1 MGSLIIGIIFIFAA
15 IAVIMINQKFI
26 PEAWMRIGIIGIC
39 IILGI
44 ILLIS
49 STSLWVSAN
58 KGGLITKK
66 FGESLREGHIV
77 SVNGERGVQAEV
89 LSPGWSFGWWPWLYD
104 LETVDN
110 ITINEGFIG
119 TVTAMDGNPLPEG
132 DIYAPAWDSPTR
144 MIDAHI
150 FLTKGG
156 CKGPQLTVLPP
167 GQYRYN
173 PKLFSINTFKCI
185 DVPVGFVA
193 VVRANAGKIY
203 QGKDENKAES
213 INGVPLVSREYRGVW
228 KEPLMP
234 GKYYMHPTAYQ
245 IIMVKTTK
253 RVYSYIGKDN
263 NELNTKANKP
273 SVDNSILVRS
283 MDGFQFPVD
292 VRVVVTIEAQNAPPA
307 VALFG
312 DPDSD
317 PNKEGFEILEQ
328 RAILPS
334 IRAILRNSAESEK
347 AIQYV
352 NSRSKVEAEIFKI
365 FKEEMT
371 KCKIDVE
378 AVYLASIHLDIS
390 AEGKKLMSTQT
401 DKELA
406 VQQQQ
411 MYKQQVLA
419 ENERSKQVEAQEAA
433 NQKKG
438 IQASQA
444 AIEIEKNNADAAK
457 NKAMGEAAAYEQ
469 KVKALGGV
477 ENFTKLEIAKM
488 MTEAFGRAWKGD
500 VPHILV
506 SGGGGSGELLSA
518 FFAQQLSKQN
528 ENPEAKKLTPEKK

>member
-1 MGSLIIGIIFIFAA
+1 MGSLILGIIFIIVAV
-15 IAVIMINQKFI
+15 AVIMLNPKLI
-26 PEAWMRIGIIGIC
+26 PEAWMRIGIIGVC
-39 IILGI
+39 IIIGL

-49 STSLWVSAN
+49 STSLWVAAN

-66 FGESLREGHIV
+66 FGESLHEGHIIA
-77 SVNGERGVQAEV
+77 VNGERGVQSEV

-110 ITINEGFIG
+110 IIINEGFIG

-132 DIYAPAWDSPTR
+132 DVYAPAWDSPTR

-150 FLTKGG
+150 FMTKGG

-173 PKLFSINTFKCI
+173 PKLFKITTFPCI
-185 DVPVGFVA
+185 DIPVGFVA

-203 QGKDENKAES
+203 HEKEDGKIDN

-245 IIMVKTTK
+245 IIMVRTTK
-253 RVYSYIGKDN
+253 RVYSYVGKDTS
-263 NELNTKANKP
+263 ESNTKANKAA
-273 SVDNSILVRS
+273 VDNSIPVRS

-292 VRVVVTIEAQNAPPA
+292 VRVVATIEAQNAPSA

-317 PNKEGFEILEQ
+317 PAKEGFEILEQ

-334 IRAILRNSAESEK
+334 IRAILRNSAENEK

-352 NSRSKVEAEIFKI
+352 NSRSKVEAEIFKK
-365 FKEEMT
+365 FKEEMA
-371 KCKIDVE
+371 KAKIDVE
-378 AVYLASIHLDIS
+378 AVYLANIHLDIS
-390 AEGKKLMSTQT
+390 PEGKKLMSTQT
-401 DKELA
+401 DKEIA

-444 AIEIEKNNADAAK
+444 AIEIEKNNAEAAK
-457 NKAMGEAAAYEQ
+457 NKATGEAAAYEQ

-488 MTEAFGRAWKGD
+488 MTEAFGKTWKGD

-506 SGGGGSGELLSA
+506 SGGGSGELLSA

-528 ENPEAKKLTPEKK
+528 ENPEVKKLIPEKK